1 MIASRTRFR
10 VLTTVFALGL
20 ALTLAA
26 CGSDSDSA
34 DGGGGGGSDTTLQR
48 GSDPE
53 SEYCQAVLDNIA
65 EDADAATATAEQAE
79 VAPDELA
86 GAYEVLSEN
95 VDLVDAWDTL
105 DAEQREPIEDELQ
118 EVVAY
123 QVHTC
128 GVDISGG

>member
-48 GSDPE
+48 GSDPD
-53 SEYCQAVLDNIA
+53 SEYCRTVLDNIA
-65 EDADAATATAEQAE
+65 ADADAATVTEEQSA
-79 VAPDELA
+79 VAPEELA
-86 GAYEVLSEN
+86 EAYEVLSEN
-95 VDLVDAWDTL
+95 VDLLDAYDTL
-105 DAEQREPIEDELQ
+105 DAEQRAPIEDEIQ
-118 EVVAY
+118 EIVAY